1 MAALGRLLKE
11 LYKDFGQPLVDEVV
25 SALGRDAEP
34 AVIKKAVAQRAKA
47 AAPTKPA
54 AKAAP
59 AKAGAKEEK
68 APSAKS
74 RFSVVREGPA
84 KADRPLAQARTALR
98 EAPPELPAAITGSFN
113 AMENVPV
120 SYKGTP
126 VNELSDIQMADFGE
140 SLGVPNIGP
149 LTPSQSFPYEGAGG
163 ERFEL
168 PGGTEGTFTLEDMFA
183 VKGRGIDPSRIDP
196 ELHQAIQQK
205 LMRSMAEPEGL
216 SDARV
221 LSGLTF
227 GFTSPNNPLTPNEL
241 ATARL
246 RLGSMQ
252 DVDRIVGMRPW
263 GLTDPVTGADRAA
276 FSDEFTRRFGL
287 DAASKGGLGVR
298 GSVDYSG
305 YTDMLDLFRRDP
317 AFFHKG
323 RDEDWT
329 TLVERVA
336 SQVPGLS
343 SKTGSFGVAWQP
355 EAGVSA
361 IDRHMALE
369 YMDTIL
375 GDPARSA
382 AFKERALNLARAQA
396 QQAGR
401 EGPARFEDINQGVL
415 VDVLLGEVGKGPT
428 PKLRTKS
435 GEISSSVPESLRGV
449 DWISEPEKLE
459 LMGPTYKDVVAA
471 NEAAM
476 AGSGLHLF
484 GNQWNIWDRIRRR
497 LEPHENMFP
506 GLENLP
512 RMSVE
517 QMRIADKAHGL
528 TGHKNYSKVR
538 DGDIIQLRPTVPIPD
553 YRLLRYFK
561 DGGLAVKHPPRRKD
575 QQRALS
581 AKPRQTK

>member
-1 MAALGRLLKE
+1 MAALGRLIGQ
-11 LYKDFGQPLVDEVV
+11 LYKDFGKPAVDEVLSV
-25 SALGRDAEP
+25 LGRDAEP
-34 AVIKKAVAQRAKA
+34 EMIKKAVAQRAKA
-47 AAPTKPA
+47 AAPEKPA
-54 AKAAP
+54 AKV
-59 AKAGAKEEK
+59 EK
-68 APSAKS
+68 APAAKA
-74 RFSVVREGPA
+74 RFTVVREGAP
-84 KADRPLAQARTALR
+84 KAERPLAQTRKPMRETAPQL
-98 EAPPELPAAITGSFN
+98 PPSVTGSFN

-126 VNELSDIQMADFGE
+126 INELSDIQMADFGE
-140 SLGVPNIGP
+140 SLDVPNIGP
-149 LTPSQSFPYEGAGG
+149 LTPSQSFPYEGGG
-163 ERFEL
+163 GQRFDL

-183 VKGRGIDPSRIDP
+183 IKGRGIDPSRIDP
-196 ELHQAIQQK
+196 GLHQAIQRK
-205 LMRSMAEPEGL
+205 LMRSMAEPDGL
-216 SDARV
+216 SDARA

-246 RLGSMQ
+246 RLGSME
-252 DVDRIVGMRPW
+252 DVDRLVGMRPW
-263 GLTDPVTGADRAA
+263 SLTDPVTAADRSA
-276 FSDEFTRRFGL
+276 FSDEFTQQLGL
-287 DAASKGGLGVR
+287 NAASKGGLGVR

-305 YTDMLDLFRRDP
+305 YTDLLDLFRRDP

-323 RDEDWT
+323 KKEDWT
-329 TLVERVA
+329 TFVERVA

-396 QQAGR
+396 REAGR
-401 EGPARFEDINQGVL
+401 EGPSRFEDINQGVL

-476 AGSGLHLF
+476 EGSGLHLF

-538 DGDIIQLRPTVPIPD
+538 DGDLVQLRPTVPISD
-553 YRLLRYFK
+553 YRVLRYFK
-561 DGGLAVKHPPRRKD
+561 RGGLAVKPRPRQKH
-575 QQRALS
+575 QQHALS
-581 AKPRQTK
+581 AKPRRTK